1 MNQLSNRLA
10 WITGGG
16 SGIGLAVARA
26 FLAEGAKVAIS
37 GRDHDKLN
45 KAADSLGAGNALFTI
60 PVDVSEPK
68 QVQAA
73 TEKVRQHFAA
83 DIDILVNNAGTNLKT
98 RAARE
103 LSIDQWHTLIRTN
116 LDGAFFCVQ
125 AVLPRMRERRD
136 GLIINVNSVSGLRAN
151 PLGGAGYVASKFGM
165 RGLGLCLAEE
175 EREHG
180 IRVSSIFPGEVDTPI
195 LDNRPQ
201 PVSAERR
208 QVILRPEDVAAAV
221 LFVATLSPRV
231 SIPELV
237 IKPTVHA
244 FV

>member
-1 MNQLSNRLA
+1 MKQLSNRLA

-26 FLAEGAKVAIS
+26 FLAEGARVVIS
-37 GRDHDKLN
+37 GRDPDKLR
-45 KAADSLGAGNALFTI
+45 KDADTLGAGDALLSV
-60 PVDVSEPK
+60 PLDVGEPD
-68 QVQAA
+68 QVRAA
-73 TEKVRQHFAA
+73 IDLIRQHFAA
-83 DIDILVNNAGTNLKT
+83 DVDILVNNAGINLKA

-103 LSIDQWHTLIRTN
+103 LTAEQWRTLIRTN
-116 LDGAFFCVQ
+116 LDGAFFCIQ

-136 GLIINVNSVSGLRAN
+136 GLIIHVNSVSGLRAV
-151 PLGGAGYVASKFGM
+151 PLGGAGYVASKFGL
-165 RGLGLCLAEE
+165 RGLATCLAEE

-195 LDNRPQ
+195 LDQRPQ
-201 PVSAERR
+201 PVSPERR

-221 LFVATLSPRV
+221 LFVATLPPRV